1 VGAAARPPPGFPNG
15 CKEIVVTTTAT
26 APPAGPAK
34 ARKTSPQTSPQGSG
48 KLAAALLSP
57 TFVVLGLVIAYP
69 LIAALRESLYTK
81 GEGLDENGFIIEG
94 ENFVGIKN
102 YTAIFEGDAASR
114 FWNAF
119 GNTSLFTLLSVAIE
133 IVIGVAMALVMHHA
147 LRGKGLVRA
156 SILVPWAIPTAVSA
170 LLWKWIFQTDGVANA
185 ILNQQI
191 LWTAEGQQAF
201 WAVVIADTWKT
212 APFIGLLTL
221 AGLQIISNEVYEA
234 ARVDGANAWR
244 TFWQITLPLVKP
256 ALLVA
261 VLFRVLDVLRMF
273 DLPYVMIGA
282 RKESVETLSMLAFEE
297 ANNLRYGP
305 AAAYSTMLF
314 IYVVI
319 IALAFVKLLGAD
331 IIGEARTRKKEVKQR
346 AARNPAP
353 ELAASGGAS

>member
-1 VGAAARPPPGFPNG
+1 MNS
-15 CKEIVVTTTAT
+15 KEIVVTTTAT
-26 APPAGPAK
+26 APPAGPTK
-34 ARKTSPQTSPQGSG
+34 ARKQSPQVSPQGSG

-57 TFVVLGLVIAYP
+57 TFIVLGLVIAYP

-94 ENFVGIKN
+94 ETFQGIKN
-102 YTAIFEGDAASR
+102 YTAIFQGEAADR

-119 GNTSLFTLLSVAIE
+119 GNTSLFTLLSVSIE
-133 IVIGVAMALVMHHA
+133 IVIGVAMALIMHHA

-185 ILNQQI
+185 VLNQQI
-191 LWTAEGQQAF
+191 LWTAEGQQSF

-221 AGLQIISNEVYEA
+221 AGLQIISGEVYEA
-234 ARVDGANAWR
+234 AKVDGANAWR
-244 TFWQITLPLVKP
+244 TFWRITLPLVKP

-273 DLPYVMIGA
+273 DLPFIMIGA
-282 RKESVETLSMLAFEE
+282 RKQSVETLSMLAFDE
-297 ANNLRYGP
+297 ATNVRYGP
-305 AAAYSTMLF
+305 AAAYATVLF

-319 IALAFVKLLGAD
+319 VAIVFVKLLGAD
-331 IIGEARTRKKEVKQR
+331 VVGEARTRKKLVKERMGQ
-346 AARNPAP
+346 AAAANVAFS
-353 ELAASGGAS
+353 ASGGVR

>member
-1 VGAAARPPPGFPNG
+1 M
-15 CKEIVVTTTAT
+15 
-26 APPAGPAK
+26 
-34 ARKTSPQTSPQGSG
+34 SPQGSG
-48 KLAAALLSP
+48 RLAALLLSP
-57 TFVVLGLVIAYP
+57 TFVVLALVIAYP
-69 LIAALRESLYTK
+69 LISALRESLYRRE
-81 GEGLDENGFIIEG
+81 EGLDEEGFLVEG
-94 ENFVGIKN
+94 ERFVGVDN
-102 YTAIFEGDAASR
+102 YTAIFEGETATR

-119 GNTSLFTLLSVAIE
+119 WNTSAFTVISVLIE
-133 IVIGVAMALVMHHA
+133 ILIGVSMALVMHHA

-170 LLWKWIFQTDGVANA
+170 LLWRWIFNTDGVANA

-191 LWTAEGQQAF
+191 LWTAEGAQSF

-221 AGLQIISNEVYEA
+221 AGLQLISSDVYEA

-282 RKESVETLSMLAFEE
+282 RKESVETLSMLAAEE
-297 ANNLRYGP
+297 AYNLRYGP
-305 AAAYSTMLF
+305 AAAYATVLF
-314 IYVVI
+314 VYVVI
-319 IALAFVKLLGAD
+319 IAFVFVKLLGAD
-331 IIGEARTRKKEVKQR
+331 IVGEAKTRRKAVRERVGQGAV
-346 AARNPAP
+346 AAV
-353 ELAASGGAS
+353 AAGTGGAR